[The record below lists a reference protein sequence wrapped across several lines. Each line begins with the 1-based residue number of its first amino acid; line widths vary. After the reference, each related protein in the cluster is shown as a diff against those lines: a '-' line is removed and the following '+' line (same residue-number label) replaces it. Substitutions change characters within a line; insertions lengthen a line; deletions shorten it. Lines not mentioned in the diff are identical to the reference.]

1 MKKIYLLK
9 GLDCANCASK
19 IEEKLKKMDGIRKVT
34 VDFMNQKLILEFSS
48 DMEENLFSKVKE
60 VIKSLDS
67 DITMEEVMVKEDLK
81 KELLFFIIGLILF
94 IIAILL
100 FYIFPFPKNYLGMLF
115 FILSYFV
122 VGGEVVWKAIRNMLK
137 GNFFDENFLMSVATI
152 GAFIIGEYPEAVA
165 VMLFYQLGE
174 LFQKY
179 AINHSRKSIA
189 SLMDIRPDY
198 ANVERYGKIVQF
210 DPNDVKVGD
219 IIVVRAGEK
228 IPLDGVIV
236 EGTSYLDT
244 TALTGESVFRKV
256 TVGDQVLSGCI
267 NQEGILKVKVTC
279 VFQESTVSK
288 ILDLVE
294 NVSSRKSTS
303 ENFITKFS
311 RYYTPIVVGL
321 AILLAFLPPLFLK
334 NTSFSIWIYRA
345 LSFLVVSCPCALV
358 ISIPLSFFGGIGAAA
373 KSGILVKGSNYL
385 EDLAKMETVVFDKT
399 GTLTQG
405 VFEVQTIEALEISKA
420 ELLKLV
426 AYAEHFS
433 SHPISSSIKK
443 AYGKEIKQ
451 NQITNSK
458 ELPGLGIIS
467 QVNGREILAGNEK
480 LMAKNHI
487 KIQKCH
493 DIGTI
498 VYIAIDKKFVGYIV
512 ICDKIKENASGVM
525 KQLKQ
530 LGIHRLVMLT
540 GDKLEIGKQVAQ
552 ELGIDTVCAELLPNE
567 KVIKLQELLN
577 QKTFDKKIGYVGDG
591 INDAP
596 VLTLADVGI
605 AMGGVGSDAAIEAAD
620 IVIMTDELVKIVDAV
635 VISRKTLKVV
645 KQNISFSIVIKVL
658 VLFFSALG
666 ISTMW
671 WAVFADVGVSIL
683 AILNALRLLKSK
695 R

>member
-48 DMEENLFSKVKE
+48 DMEGNLFSKVKE

-267 NQEGILKVKVTC
+267 NQEGILKIKVTC

>member
-1 MKKIYLLK
+1 
-9 GLDCANCASK
+9 
-19 IEEKLKKMDGIRKVT
+19 
-34 VDFMNQKLILEFSS
+34 
-48 DMEENLFSKVKE
+48 
-60 VIKSLDS
+60 
-67 DITMEEVMVKEDLK
+67 MVKEDLK

-219 IIVVRAGEK
+219 IIVVRTGEK

>member
-267 NQEGILKVKVTC
+267 NQEGILKIKVTC

-512 ICDKIKENASGVM
+512 ICDKIKENASGVR

-620 IVIMTDELVKIVDAV
+620 IVIMTDELVKIVDAI

>member
-48 DMEENLFSKVKE
+48 DMEGNLFSKVKE